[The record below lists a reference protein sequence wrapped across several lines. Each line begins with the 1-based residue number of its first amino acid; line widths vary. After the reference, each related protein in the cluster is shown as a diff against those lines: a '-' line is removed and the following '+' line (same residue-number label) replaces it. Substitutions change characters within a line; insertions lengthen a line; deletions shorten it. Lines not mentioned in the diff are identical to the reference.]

1 MSYYS
6 DRIGKRKPIL
16 VAGYLVTAM
25 MGSQFVRR
33 SSVEHRRWPLVG
45 TRIDRRRVRIRS
57 RAHAGGGVPLIAH
70 PDPPPPLTGSSGF
83 GHNKRRR
90 WSSPQ
95 PPLAGKMTPT
105 ELLVV
110 STMDDAQK
118 PGRLNPSQRLHLLSS
133 CQYADKLLSEIEA
146 TLVASQS
153 KSPFPK
159 FKPDIS
165 PAQAKVVQDYI
176 ARMRAQL
183 VRVLDSQGVP
193 IPLPHIGSVRSIRV
207 TLGFVDIA
215 FDECRPKRMAGYGEL
230 ADAAALEI
238 DGVVD
243 EIQGIIS
250 RLDSY
255 LAQGQSA
262 DLEKR
267 LLCLAEAGGDVA
279 LVRALEGAIGK
290 HGMVEFRPALATIID
305 RLETDTFEIAVFGR
319 VSSGKSSLLN
329 HIVGRN
335 LLPVGV
341 NPITAVP
348 TRLAYGPEPRVTAW
362 FADRKPEQF
371 DIERLAE
378 FVTEQRNPGN
388 IQHVTRIVVELPAQ
402 RLREGVVY
410 VDTPGLGSLATSGA
424 AETKAYLPRCDL
436 GVVLIDAG
444 STLTGEDLATIQT
457 LSEAGIPASVLLSK
471 ADLLAPSDRDRA
483 LHYVADHI
491 RSDLGFE
498 LPVHAVSIRAEC
510 SDLLEKWL
518 DTEILSLYDHHAEL
532 ARQSLKRKIGALR
545 LSVETALKTR
555 LKHSGA
561 EGHPGVKIDGARLRD
576 LETELRTAGG
586 KIAQAR
592 TDCIDMTDALRDCAD
607 GLIEMAANKLVD
619 AWASGGNATGNG
631 LIQNNLEHAAADR
644 AAQISSLVQSVIG
657 IAGSALAETAAALQ
671 LENRPE
677 RDELLDV
684 LKNMPRFDLGNLEI
698 QIGPSALASL
708 LGHRSAVARVK
719 RRIASQAGAQVA
731 DAVGIYARVLHAWVR
746 KTFTELQERFDSY
759 ADAYRAH
766 LDRLAANQTGSE
778 DDQALRDDLGAL
790 AAAAREDAEQENAP
804 GTAA

>member
-1 MSYYS
+1 VSA
-6 DRIGKRKPIL
+6 P
-16 VAGYLVTAM
+16 
-25 MGSQFVRR
+25 
-33 SSVEHRRWPLVG
+33 
-45 TRIDRRRVRIRS
+45 
-57 RAHAGGGVPLIAH
+57 
-70 PDPPPPLTGSSGF
+70 
-83 GHNKRRR
+83 GH
-90 WSSPQ
+90 
-95 PPLAGKMTPT
+95 
-105 ELLVV
+105 
-110 STMDDAQK
+110 
-118 PGRLNPSQRLHLLSS
+118 LNPSQRLHLLSS

-153 KSPFPK
+153 KSPFPR

-183 VRVLDSQGVP
+183 LRVLDSQGVP
-193 IPLPHIGSVRSIRV
+193 IPAPNIGSVHSIRV
-207 TLGFVDIA
+207 TLGFADIA
-215 FDECRPKRMAGYGEL
+215 FDECRPKRMTGYGDL
-230 ADAAALEI
+230 ADTAAVEI
-238 DGVVD
+238 AGLVD
-243 EIQGIIS
+243 EMQGIIA

-267 LLCLAEAGGDVA
+267 LRRLEEAGGDVA
-279 LVRALEGAIGK
+279 LVKALERAINQ
-290 HGMVEFRPALATIID
+290 HGLVEFRPALATIID
-305 RLETDTFEIAVFGR
+305 QLETDGFEIAVFGR

-329 HIVGRN
+329 HIVGQD

-348 TRLAYGPEPRVTAW
+348 TRLAYGTEPRATAW

-388 IQHVTRIVVELPAQ
+388 SQHVTRIVVELPAQ

-444 STLTGEDLATIQT
+444 STLTQDDLATVQT
-457 LSEAGIPASVLLSK
+457 LCDAGIPASVLLSK
-471 ADLLAPSDRDRA
+471 ADLLAPADRDRA
-483 LHYVADHI
+483 LRYVGEHI
-491 RSDLGFE
+491 HSDLGFE
-498 LPVHAVSIRAEC
+498 LPVHAISIKSEC
-510 SDLLEKWL
+510 SDLLEQWL
-518 DTEILSLYDHHAEL
+518 DTEILPLYDRHAEL
-532 ARQSLKRKIGALR
+532 ARQSLNRKIGALR
-545 LSVETALKTR
+545 LGVEAALKTR
-555 LKHSGA
+555 LKRSGA
-561 EGHPGVKIDGARLRD
+561 CEHTGAGIDASKLRA
-576 LETELRTAGG
+576 LETELRTAAG

-592 TDCIDMTDALRDCAD
+592 TECLDMTDMLRECAD
-607 GLIEMAANKLVD
+607 GFLRTAANNLID
-619 AWASGGNATGNG
+619 AWDSGASAKGEG
-631 LIQNNLEHAAADR
+631 LIQSKLEQAAAER
-644 AAQISSLVQSVIG
+644 AAQISSAIQEVAG
-657 IAGSALAETAAALQ
+657 NAGSVLAKTATALEI
-671 LENRPE
+671 ENRPE
-677 RDELLDV
+677 QDELLDV

-698 QIGPSALASL
+698 EVGPSAVASV
-708 LGHRSAVARVK
+708 LGRRWAAGRVE
-719 RRIASQAGAQVA
+719 RRIRSQTGKQIT

-766 LDRLAANQTGSE
+766 LDRLAAHKTGVE
-778 DDQALRDDLGAL
+778 DEQALRNDLAAL
-790 AAAAREDAEQENAP
+790 AAAPEDAEQENAP